1 MSLVV
6 VITLNKA
13 GLDITKNGKD
23 NYMLQW
29 DYIQSVF
36 IKKCIGYI
44 LLPSTIYLLYFL
56 NF

>member
-36 IKKCIGYI
+36 INTKKPQPNSHTLCKK
-44 LLPSTIYLLYFL
+44 
-56 NF
+56 